1 MAISPE
7 TVFKSFQDAI
17 QLKSPLNKIEMLVVN
32 CVLHK
37 AFEKLFI
44 VKELLLGPEKSSPSG
59 YSSPA
64 LRMKEREKFVPPAA
78 QLPDSILRS
87 QQIKWQTGFL
97 LDLLEE
103 TIIELEF
110 QGSHIYLEYTLC
122 CENLKLYDNQMIKSE
137 SQHYNKR
144 IDYLQDKINNYKQNN
159 HITQQYLL
167 ESTGPCLDKAV
178 VNVYAEEHLGTLY
191 GCMREVT
198 RTEKNFLK
206 YKENEKAVQQLTEKL
221 NYETEEENL
230 IHKEINSH
238 LALLLTELT
247 NKVEYWT
254 NKYNTEIDQLD
265 IELLHMKSQ
274 KDEQTT
280 ALQTLLEEFSKKKEI
295 MGALQ
300 AEDDEREREKVKKL
314 LEHKS
319 AEKIQRWWRNILF
332 RRKLLN
338 LKHYKGKSSKNS
350 VKKQRSI
357 KKSKK
362 YDLHIFIKKLTMNF
376 FIS

>member
-1 MAISPE
+1 MAISAE
-7 TVFKSFQDAI
+7 TVFKCFQDAI

-59 YSSPA
+59 YSSSSV
-64 LRMKEREKFVPPAA
+64 RMKERERFVPPTAR
-78 QLPDSILRS
+78 LPDSILLS
-87 QQIKWQTGFL
+87 QKIKLQTSFL
-97 LDLLEE
+97 IDLLEE

-110 QGSHIYLEYTLC
+110 QGSHVYLEYTLC

-137 SQHYNKR
+137 NQDYNKL
-144 IDYLQDKINNYKQNN
+144 IDYLQDKINNFQQNN
-159 HITQQYLL
+159 NKTQQYLL
-167 ESTGPCLDKAV
+167 DSTGPCLDKAV
-178 VNVYAEEHLGTLY
+178 VNVYAEENLGTLY

-206 YKENEKAVQQLTEKL
+206 YKENERAVQKLNEKL
-221 NYETEEENL
+221 NYEVEEENL
-230 IHKEINSH
+230 THEEINSH
-238 LALLLTELT
+238 LTLLLTELT

-265 IELLHMKSQ
+265 VDLLHMKSQ
-274 KDEQTT
+274 KDEQTE
-280 ALQTLLEEFSKKKEI
+280 ALETLQKEFSEKKEI

-300 AEDDEREREKVKKL
+300 AEDDERERENIRKL
-314 LEHKS
+314 LEIKS
-319 AEKIQRWWRNILF
+319 AEKIQRWWKNILF

-338 LKHYKGKSSKNS
+338 LKQYRRKSSKNS
-350 VKKQRSI
+350 VKKQSTI
-357 KKSKK
+357 KKTKK
-362 YDLHIFIKKLTMNF
+362 
-376 FIS
+376 